1 MELSENTVSSDE
13 IDVSGEIRYP
23 PLEEDAGWVGVADG
37 PDNPIREKSY
47 QFALAVI
54 NLYLRVQE
62 QREFVI
68 SKQLLRSG
76 TSIGANVEEA
86 LAAESR
92 RDFVHKMALASK
104 EARETVYWLRLL
116 SDSGLVRNLDVSGEL
131 DQARELVRM
140 LTSIVK
146 TTARTL

>member
-1 MELSENTVSSDE
+1 MSANEIEMDE
-13 IDVSGEIRYP
+13 EIRYGSVDENP
-23 PLEEDAGWVGVADG
+23 EWVGVAEASE
-37 PDNPIREKSY
+37 NPIREKSY
-47 QFALAVI
+47 EFALSTI
-54 NLYLRVQE
+54 KLYKYLQE

-86 LAAESR
+86 IAAESR
-92 RDFVHKMALASK
+92 RDFIHKMALASK

-116 SDSGLVRNLDVSGEL
+116 KDSDLVAELDVASEL
-131 DQARELVRM
+131 ERARELVRM

-146 TTARTL
+146 TTSTTSRPKS